1 MTIFRRCGGLLAV
14 LILSASM
21 AVELVA
27 QQKPAVV
34 VSLANV
40 KEQMADVRYVTQVAG
55 APQFAGLV
63 EFMTAQYVQ
72 ALDPD
77 KPAGA
82 ALWLSDD
89 GTPTVLGFVPVK
101 DMQLLMTLIGQQL
114 GPVQDVGNGVKQLPL
129 PQPLFVKQVN
139 AYAYVSDKAE
149 SLANLPQ
156 DPSTYLAGLHE
167 KYNLA
172 IACNIQAIPQPLKDM
187 ALGFLQQTYDTL
199 SQQAEGEAERQFQ
212 QQMAKMVVEQYRQM
226 FADGDQLIIGL
237 AIDQQSQSIYLDFT
251 MTAVPN
257 SAWAA
262 QFVDTLQTK
271 SDFSGFYQP
280 NAAAAAV
287 FSQRIPQAAR
297 QMWSQLSQSITSAIE
312 TAINEDEDLG
322 EQEKGQIQELAK
334 QAIGIFTS
342 TIDAGICD
350 GGLVVTLDG
359 ENPRFVAG
367 GRVADGAAVAALF
380 DKIVQLAESE
390 ADLTVEKNVTSLN
403 GFAFH
408 RVTGPAPDEEFRSI
422 FGEKLEIGVGVAANA
437 CLFTF
442 GSGSIDLAK
451 QVINA
456 SKQPATAP
464 VNQFY
469 VALTPILAY
478 AAKVAELEDNEA
490 MHAAR
495 AALDRAQGK
504 DRVVVATS
512 PVPNGAQTR
521 ISVEEGIVSAI
532 GAAVSTFVGQ
542 QQ

>member
-1 MTIFRRCGGLLAV
+1 MTIFRRCSGLLAV
-14 LILSASM
+14 LILGASM

-72 ALDPD
+72 ALDSD

-156 DPSTYLAGLHE
+156 DPSIYLAGLHE

-172 IACNIQAIPQPLKDM
+172 IACNIQAIPQPLKEM

-199 SQQAEGEAERQFQ
+199 SLQFESEAERQFQ
-212 QQMAKMVVEQYRQM
+212 QQMAKMVVDQYRQM
-226 FADGDQLIIGL
+226 FADGDQLLIGL
-237 AIDQQSQSIYLDFT
+237 AIDAQSQSIYLDFT

-257 SAWAA
+257 SPWAV

-297 QMWSQLSQSITSAIE
+297 QMWSQLSQSITSAVE
-312 TAINEDEDLG
+312 TAINADEDLG

-334 QAIGIFTS
+334 QAISIFTS

-380 DKIVQLAESE
+380 DKIAQLAEGE
-390 ADLTVEKNVTSLN
+390 AEVAVEKNAASVD
-403 GFAFH
+403 GFTFH
-408 RVTGPAPDEEFRSI
+408 RVTAPAPDDEYRTI
-422 FGEKLEIGVGVAANA
+422 FGEKMEIGVGVAANA

-442 GSGSIDLAK
+442 GIGSIDLAK

-478 AAKVAELEDNEA
+478 AAKMAELEDNET

-504 DRVVVATS
+504 DRVVIAS
-512 PVPNGAQTR
+512 SSVPNGVQTR
-521 ISVEEGIVSAI
+521 VSVEEGVISAI
-532 GAAVSTFVGQ
+532 GAAVSTLVGQ